1 MRRKRKTRVVRGMAV
16 LLAAGASVG
25 ATACGEDDFENEA
38 RPPVPIELTGVIQED
53 EVTVSPNGID
63 RKIGAGPI
71 LITISNQTKDAHTV
85 TLEGESVR
93 GPSVRERTSPIN
105 PLDTATIQK
114 TLREGDY
121 EVRAG
126 SEVAVPKEI
135 EPAELRIGPPRKSSS
150 DRLLLP

>member
-1 MRRKRKTRVVRGMAV
+1 MG
-16 LLAAGASVG
+16 
-25 ATACGEDDFENEA
+25 CGEDDFENEP

-53 EVTVSPNGID
+53 EVTVSPNGVD

-71 LITISNQTKDAHTV
+71 LITISNQTRDAHTV
-85 TLEGESVR
+85 TLEGEAVR
-93 GPSVRERTSPIN
+93 GPSVVERTSPIN

-114 TLREGDY
+114 TLRQGSY

-126 SEVAVPKEI
+126 SEIAVPKEI
-135 EPAELRIGPPRKSSS
+135 EPARLRIGPPRKSSS